1 MTPGEAR
8 SASGGG
14 RPEPDDERE
23 DDATGGILIVDD
35 HKLFADAIRAA
46 LLRHHYRA
54 MEPVVTGAEAVVAAE
69 RHRPEV
75 ALVDIGLPDASGIQV
90 GRRIMEVSPTTRVV
104 VVTAMDDQRVADDVV
119 RAGFHGYLLKDT
131 KMSQLLSAIQIVL
144 SGDVVLPSRSARS
157 AARGRDPEAR
167 LLGRNLTPRELE
179 VLEMLSRGVSGREIA
194 RSLGVAP
201 NTVRTHVQ
209 SILSKLQV
217 HSRLE
222 AAAFAV
228 RHGLVRPAPRA

>member
-1 MTPGEAR
+1 MPAGVPTELPAPRSRHAPQEA
-8 SASGGG
+8 GGI
-14 RPEPDDERE
+14 
-23 DDATGGILIVDD
+23 GGILIVDD

-46 LLRHHYRA
+46 LLRHHYTVS
-54 MEPVVTGAEAVVAAE
+54 EPVTTGAEAIVAAE
-69 RHRPEV
+69 RQQPEV
-75 ALVDIGLPDASGIQV
+75 ALVDIGLPDASGVHV
-90 GRRIMEVSPTTRVV
+90 GRRILEVSPSTRVV

-144 SGDVVLPSRSARS
+144 SGDVVLPSRAT
-157 AARGRDPEAR
+157 RGRGGRESNAR

-179 VLEMLSRGVSGREIA
+179 VLEMLARGVGGREIA
-194 RSLGVAP
+194 RTLGVAP

-228 RHGLVRPAPRA
+228 RHGLIRPTTRQ